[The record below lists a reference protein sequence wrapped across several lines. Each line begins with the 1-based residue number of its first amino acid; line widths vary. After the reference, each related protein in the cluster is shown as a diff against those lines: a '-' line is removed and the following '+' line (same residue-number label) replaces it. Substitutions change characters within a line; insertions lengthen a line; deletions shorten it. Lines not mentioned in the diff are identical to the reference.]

1 MFVVGFVMSSVVW
14 LVSLYSVLSCLVLF
28 VGFLIL
34 CFVMS
39 SVVWL
44 VSLYSVLS
52 CLVLFVGFLM
62 LCFVMSSVVCW
73 FPYSL
78 FSDV

>member
-1 MFVVGFVMSSVVW
+1 MLFVGFVMSSVVW

-39 SVVWL
+39 SVV
-44 VSLYSVLS
+44 
-52 CLVLFVGFLM
+52 
-62 LCFVMSSVVCW
+62 CW
-73 FPYSL
+73 FPYTL
-78 FSDV
+78 FCHV